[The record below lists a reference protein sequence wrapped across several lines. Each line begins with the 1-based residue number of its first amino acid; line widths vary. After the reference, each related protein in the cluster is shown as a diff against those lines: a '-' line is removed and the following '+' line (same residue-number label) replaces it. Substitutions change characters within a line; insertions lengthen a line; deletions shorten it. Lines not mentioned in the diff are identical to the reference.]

1 MRYLILLFFIFCS
14 WMARAQQTAQY
25 TQYMMNRYLYNPA
38 FAGFE
43 DHGEVKS
50 GFRQQWTGLNS
61 SISSFY
67 MTGHMALDKPDLTT
81 TGYRLNRS
89 KSIRRPYE
97 STKIRPN
104 TMRPDPHQGVGV
116 QIMGD
121 QFGPLTNISI
131 GGTYA
136 YHLTLGGEKKFS
148 VGTTIGLHQ
157 RILNLGGL
165 DVKDQND
172 PNIINGKLLGSQPMI
187 NVGGMYYT
195 RDFYIGMAANQ
206 LIMDNYSLLRTNVTD
221 KDTVRTMWLGAT
233 VPNVLLSAGFQK
245 KVNQYWEIAPSILV
259 KYMKNAT
266 FSYEANIKATYSNT
280 LWGGISYRHQEAIA
294 ALIGAQISE
303 RVNVTYSYEVHSLG
317 LSRTSLGSHE
327 LVLGILLENFLAK

>member
-1 MRYLILLFFIFCS
+1 MRYLFILLLIFSS
-14 WMARAQQTAQY
+14 WIARAQQTPQF

-43 DHGEVKS
+43 DYGEVKT

-61 SISSFY
+61 SNSSFY
-67 MTGHMALDKPDLTT
+67 LTGHMALDKSDRTS
-81 TGYRLNRS
+81 TGFLPNIS
-89 KSIRRPYE
+89 KTIKRPYE
-97 STKIRPN
+97 STKIRSSAI
-104 TMRPDPHQGVGV
+104 RPDPHQGFGI

-136 YHLTLGGEKKFS
+136 YHIALGGEQKLS
-148 VGTTIGLHQ
+148 LATTIGMHQ

-172 PNIINGKLLGSQPMI
+172 PNIINGKLSGTQPMI

-195 RDFYIGMAANQ
+195 RNFYIGGAVNQ
-206 LIMDNYSLLRTNVTD
+206 LIMDNYSLMRTNVTPQ
-221 KDTVRTMWLGAT
+221 DTIRTMWLGAT
-233 VPNVLLSAGFQK
+233 VPNILFSAGFQK
-245 KVNQYWEIAPSILV
+245 SMNDDWVIAPSFMV
-259 KYMKNAT
+259 KYMKSAT
-266 FSYEANIKATYSNT
+266 FSYEANIKVTYSNT
-280 LWGGISYRHQEAIA
+280 LWGGLSYRHKEAIA
-294 ALIGAQISE
+294 AMIGAQISD

-327 LVLGILLENFLAK
+327 LVLGIMLSNFLEK